1 MIRASLVLTII
12 FSVSVAHAEL
22 AIKQNDKGEV
32 VSISGLYNTSQECQR
47 FDDGGVVVKREFR
60 DDAVVLSG
68 IVLERA
74 DGTRSFINVI
84 AIPERLNVAAKGNL
98 IQGLQMFSRIGRA
111 VSLGLYACGAA
122 GRSFFLD
129 SIK

>member
-1 MIRASLVLTII
+1 MIRAILVLTII
-12 FSVSVAHAEL
+12 FSFSAARAEL

-32 VSISGLYNTSQECQR
+32 VSISSLYDNPEGCQR
-47 FDDGGVVVKREFR
+47 FDDRGVIVKREFR

-84 AIPERLNVAAKGNL
+84 TIPERFNMATKGNL
-98 IQGLQMFSRIGRA
+98 IQGLQVFSRIGRT